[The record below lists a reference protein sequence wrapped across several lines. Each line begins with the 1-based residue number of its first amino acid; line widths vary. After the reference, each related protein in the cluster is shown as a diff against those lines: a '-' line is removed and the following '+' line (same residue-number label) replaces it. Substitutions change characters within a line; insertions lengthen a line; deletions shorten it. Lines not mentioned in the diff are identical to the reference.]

1 MKKLFTVFLIT
12 LLLTGTA
19 GSQQQ
24 ARILYVVNN
33 LGESLSMIDLNTGTV
48 VNDVDE
54 ATVDSIGTSVVGEP
68 SSTDSHAARTIIK
81 QITGAAHRR
90 PISVSD
96 PDAVSVV

>member
-1 MKKLFTVFLIT
+1 LGFLHVSSNTYTPSHRDSERLTTSTVVEVE
-12 LLLTGTA
+12 TGT
-19 GSQQQ
+19 
-24 ARILYVVNN
+24 VVN
-33 LGESLSMIDLNTGTV
+33 ETV

-81 QITGAAHRR
+81 QTTGAAHRR

-96 PDAVSVV
+96 PDSVSVV